1 MAASHLS
8 ACPPAHW
15 PPAPN
20 VLGRLSADQTEFFPA
35 GAALGKTNK
44 QTNKPQKNQK
54 EETKL

>member
-1 MAASHLS
+1 
-8 ACPPAHW
+8 
-15 PPAPN
+15 